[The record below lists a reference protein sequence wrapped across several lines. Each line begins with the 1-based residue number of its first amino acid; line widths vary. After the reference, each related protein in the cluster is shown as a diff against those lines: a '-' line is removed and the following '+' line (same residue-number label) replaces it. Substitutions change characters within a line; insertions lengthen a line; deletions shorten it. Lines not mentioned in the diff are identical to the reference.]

1 MSYRFADAQQ
11 ALSFFTQQASV
22 IEAAVYRIK
31 YPDVQYP
38 SLIPVDSSA
47 NEWAKSVTFFS
58 IDKTGA
64 ADWFHHSAHDMRMA
78 DIQRTKAEKNIEMAG
93 IGYRYTL
100 EELGQAM
107 LIPGFQLTTERAES
121 ARRAYE
127 EFIDRIA
134 FFGDT
139 AKGWTGLVND
149 ATATRS
155 DAIADGTGSSRLW
168 STKTGDQILRDVN
181 SQLTGIYTS
190 TLTVEMADTILLPL
204 DRYTLLANMRVGDTN
219 INGLEWLMKYNVATS
234 QTGIP
239 LTVRAVRLLDTA
251 GATSTARMV
260 VYRKDPTVLKL
271 HLPMPHRFLPVWQT
285 APLLFDV
292 PGIFRTGGVEIRRPG
307 AVRYL
312 DGI

>member
-168 STKTGDQILRDVN
+168 STKTGDQIC
-181 SQLTGIYTS
+181 
-190 TLTVEMADTILLPL
+190 
-204 DRYTLLANMRVGDTN
+204 
-219 INGLEWLMKYNVATS
+219 
-234 QTGIP
+234 
-239 LTVRAVRLLDTA
+239 
-251 GATSTARMV
+251 ATSTRNSPAFIPARS
-260 VYRKDPTVLKL
+260 RWKWRTRSCFRWIATRCWPTCGLVT
-271 HLPMPHRFLPVWQT
+271 RIST
-285 APLLFDV
+285 ASN
-292 PGIFRTGGVEIRRPG
+292 G
-307 AVRYL
+307 
-312 DGI
+312 